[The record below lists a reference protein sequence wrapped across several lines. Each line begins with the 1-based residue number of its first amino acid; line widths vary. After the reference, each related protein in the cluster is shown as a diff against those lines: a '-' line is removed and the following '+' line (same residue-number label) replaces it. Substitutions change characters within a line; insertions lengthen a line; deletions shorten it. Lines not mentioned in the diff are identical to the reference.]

1 MFSIPNRGSLLAAA
15 MLAAFALLAG
25 SPTAARELSTD
36 RPDQTESPYTVERG
50 RYQAE
55 FQLASVGHGP
65 GSGHASWQCAGVNLK
80 RGMTRSVDL
89 QLVTSGLE
97 SIPFSNGRATGVGD
111 LTLRLKW
118 NARGN
123 DSEGFA
129 FGLMPYVAFPIGSDG
144 FTAGGFEG
152 GLIVPAAFPL
162 TADIGIGVMAE
173 GDVVRNADGSG
184 THAEAL
190 FTATAS
196 RGLYASL
203 GGFVE
208 LAARFR
214 PEAEGEREVML
225 DVGTTYGLGADLQFD
240 AGVQWGLSA
249 GAEDSL
255 VFLGFTVRR

>member
-1 MFSIPNRGSLLAAA
+1 MFSSPNFRSFRPAAALVAWLLLAVPPA
-15 MLAAFALLAG
+15 
-25 SPTAARELSTD
+25 AARELSTD

-50 RYQAE
+50 RLQAE
-55 FQLASVGHGP
+55 FQIASVGHGA
-65 GSGHASWQCAGVNLK
+65 GSGHASWQCAGLNLK
-80 RGMTRSVDL
+80 RGMARSVDL

-97 SIPFSNGRATGVGD
+97 SIPLSNGRATGVGD

-123 DSEGFA
+123 DSEGLA
-129 FGLMPYVAFPIGSDG
+129 FGLMPYVAFPTGSEG
-144 FTAGGFEG
+144 LTAGGFEG
-152 GLIVPAAFPL
+152 GLIVPVAFPL
-162 TADIGIGVMAE
+162 SATIGIGVMAE
-173 GDVVRNADGSG
+173 ADIVRNADGSG

-196 RGLYASL
+196 RDLYAPL